1 MLYELREYYT
11 TPGNQAKEVDRLKLA
26 RRLFEKHG
34 LRSDGFWTDDIGRGS
49 KITYFWIYET
59 FEERNKALASFRSDP
74 EWQPRSAQHGV
85 ELQEVIQRVDNV
97 VLEPTYYSPT
107 PDFSTNAIHELR
119 LYYATPGKLPA
130 LNKRF
135 ADHSDRLLRKHGM
148 NVVGY
153 WTELVGDSTRLV
165 WIVGYDS
172 LAHREQC
179 WNSFRTDDEWP
190 GVLAE
195 SIKDGE
201 IVGSWE
207 TRIMKPTGIGR

>member
-11 TPGNQAKEVDRLKLA
+11 TPGNQAKEVDRLRLA
-26 RRLFEKHG
+26 RNLFEKNG
-34 LRSDGFWTDDIGRGS
+34 LKSDGFWTDEIGRGS
-49 KITYFWIYET
+49 RVTYFWIYET
-59 FEERNKALASFRSDP
+59 LEERNKALAGFRSEP
-74 EWQPRSAQHGV
+74 EWQQRMSDDAAKYG
-85 ELQEVIQRVDNV
+85 ELMERVHNV

-107 PDFSTNAIHELR
+107 PDFSVNAIHELR
-119 LYYATPGKLPA
+119 IYHATPGKLPA

-153 WTELVGDSTRLV
+153 WTELVGDSDQLV

-201 IVGSWE
+201 IVGRWE